1 MQPLA
6 GTLERAAAC
15 LRSASAWSADNCGSP
30 HTAAILRE
38 SGDATK
44 AVLGQFGVELDE
56 LARDIRLAALE
67 YQSTD
72 GVAAEGFLSRIQHR
86 LQG

>member
-6 GTLERAAAC
+6 GTLERNAAC

-38 SGDATK
+38 SGETAK
-44 AVLGQFGVELDE
+44 AVLGQFAVELDE
-56 LARDIRLAALE
+56 LARDIHLAALE
-67 YQSTD
+67 YQFTD
-72 GVAAEGFLSRIQHR
+72 GGAAGDFLARIQHH
-86 LQG
+86 LPA